1 MSVAALVT
9 ALAAMTINRLQ
20 GGTTGDTYG
29 AVNKNVEI
37 SSYAALIRDMVITR
51 PATTP
56 ARHRPVAASNANAA
70 APGRRRTRRR

>member
-1 MSVAALVT
+1 MSLAALVT
-9 ALAAMTINRLQ
+9 GLAAMTINRL

-29 AVNKNVEI
+29 AVNKHVEVAG
-37 SSYAALIRDMVITR
+37 YAALIRDMVITR

-56 ARHRPVAASNANAA
+56 ARHRPVSASNANAA